1 LLKIGASFY
10 IYLNLKT
17 KKMAKGKKTESVR
30 KIIDRA
36 NFLLA
41 LNGDEF
47 DRKFKEGVIAVLEPI
62 LHSTGNYNGFHF
74 LDSENCDVNT
84 VGHVSR
90 KYFGPNC

>member
-1 LLKIGASFY
+1 
-10 IYLNLKT
+10 
-17 KKMAKGKKTESVR
+17 MAKGKKTAEI
-30 KIIDRA
+30 KNLIERA

-41 LNGDEF
+41 LPES
-47 DRKFKEGVIAVLEPI
+47 KSFKEGVIAMLEPV

-74 LDSENCDVNT
+74 LDSENCEVNT